1 MLARLWCRTL
11 TSCWNLPLPPEARDG
26 NCHPARWS
34 ALRLPRAQ
42 GTCHGFRKNRHPV

>member
-1 MLARLWCRTL
+1 MVPHADVLLEFTAAG
-11 TSCWNLPLPPEARDG
+11 EARDG
-26 NCHPARWS
+26 DRASARWS